1 MMADV
6 DRLVKVI
13 SEELAR
19 QLIKEHGVNVSNTT
33 IALRIGDSFSALN
46 DLDVEDFFR
55 FVKSY
60 IEVAETHVSIPTF
73 MVDEDGRV
81 KTEDQL
87 KSELHPLEF

>member
-1 MMADV
+1 MADV

-19 QLIKEHGVNVSNTT
+19 QLIREYGENVSDTT

-46 DLDVEDFFR
+46 ELDVEDFFR

-60 IEVAETHVSIPTF
+60 ITVADTHVSIPAYR
-73 MVDEDGRV
+73 VDDDGQI